1 MKMAD
6 SYRSGEIV
14 VSTLPGGRWLVTL
27 KGEHDLSTADELGDR
42 LAAIFATATS
52 LVVDLRETQFID
64 SSILLVLLQADRTA
78 TSGSCQH
85 FALVVP
91 QGGHVLRLFDLAG
104 VRRVFQVFGSEE
116 EAFAHFD
123 ASEGIPT
130 DVIERWMTRKQR
142 IVKNEQ
148 EFRDYNNRRMQV
160 ETAAATDNDD
170 LVPFLCECGD
180 RDCVN
185 ALMLTPAEFM
195 QAHTAANVFIV
206 KPGHVYPDV
215 ERLLA
220 QHDTFGIVEKTNMQ
234 PARASLPSDPH

>member
-1 MKMAD
+1 MAD
-6 SYRSGEIV
+6 SYRSGDIV
-14 VSTLPGGRWLVTL
+14 VSDLSGGRWLVTL

-42 LAAIFATATS
+42 LAAIFATGTS
-52 LVVDLRETQFID
+52 LVVDLRETQVID
-64 SSILLVLLQADRTA
+64 SSILLVLLEADRTA
-78 TSGSCQH
+78 TSSRCEH

-91 QGGHVLRLFDLAG
+91 EGGHVLRLFDIAG

-148 EFRDYNNRRMQV
+148 EFRGYNNRRMQV
-160 ETAAATDNDD
+160 ETVAATDDDD

-180 RDCVN
+180 RDCVK
-185 ALMLTPAEFM
+185 ALMLTPGEFM
-195 QAHTAANVFIV
+195 QAHSAANVFIV

-215 ERLLA
+215 ERLVA
-220 QHDTFGIVEKTNMQ
+220 QHDTFGIVAKTNMQ
-234 PARASLPSDPH
+234 PARASLPSDSN

>member
-14 VSTLPGGRWLVTL
+14 ISALPGDRWLVTL
-27 KGEHDLSTADELGDR
+27 KGEHDLSTADELCDR
-42 LAAIFATATS
+42 LAAIFATGTS
-52 LVVDLRETQFID
+52 LVVDLRDTQFID

-78 TSGSCQH
+78 TSGSCEH

-130 DVIERWMTRKQR
+130 DVVERWMTRKQR

-148 EFRDYNNRRMQV
+148 EFRDYNNRRMQLENAD
-160 ETAAATDNDD
+160 ETDD
-170 LVPFLCECGD
+170 QERLPFLCECGD
-180 RDCVN
+180 RDCVE
-185 ALMLTPAEFM
+185 ALMLTAAEFTE
-195 QAHTAANVFIV
+195 AHSAANTFVV

-215 ERLLA
+215 ERL
-220 QHDTFGIVEKTNMQ
+220 
-234 PARASLPSDPH
+234 

>member
-1 MKMAD
+1 MAD
-6 SYRSGEIV
+6 SYRSGDIV
-14 VSTLPGGRWLVTL
+14 VSDLSGGRWLVTL

-42 LAAIFATATS
+42 LAAIFATGTS
-52 LVVDLRETQFID
+52 LVVDLRETQVID
-64 SSILLVLLQADRTA
+64 SSILLVLLEADRTA
-78 TSGSCQH
+78 TSSRCEH

-91 QGGHVLRLFDLAG
+91 EGGHVLRLFDIAG

-148 EFRDYNNRRMQV
+148 EFRGYNNRRMQV
-160 ETAAATDNDD
+160 ETVAATDDDD

-180 RDCVN
+180 RDCVK

-215 ERLLA
+215 ERLVA
-220 QHDTFGIVEKTNMQ
+220 QHDTFGIVAKTNMQ
-234 PARASLPSDPH
+234 PARASLPSDSN